1 MRRAF
6 SIVSV
11 TGLILWITLA
21 PSKAPGDLEAVKGG
35 FHNQRVID
43 GLHVALP
50 DNMKAFPREMVPLP

>member
-11 TGLILWITLA
+11 TGLILWIPLA
-21 PSKAPGDLEAVKGG
+21 SSKAPGDLQAIKGE

-50 DNMKAFPREMVPLP
+50 DNMNGFPRELVPLP